1 MCIFP
6 ILPLPT
12 PSFPPSYSLPVQAL
26 IFSGFP
32 LRKLRCGS
40 TRSSRG
46 VLLCA
51 GCTGLSAGLS
61 AGESQIALCPYCT
74 LPFSTPA
81 LACVASVSL
90 SLFGGAK
97 IGASTKNIRRG
108 KGEGFLSSVP
118 SPSLHF
124 FALAPI
130 FARPKSE
137 TGFKPAKDPRLLTQ
151 TLAT

>member
-1 MCIFP
+1 M
-6 ILPLPT
+6 
-12 PSFPPSYSLPVQAL
+12 AL
-26 IFSGFP
+26 
-32 LRKLRCGS
+32 
-40 TRSSRG
+40 
-46 VLLCA
+46 V
-51 GCTGLSAGLS
+51 
-61 AGESQIALCPYCT
+61 SQIALCPYCT

-90 SLFGGAK
+90 SLFGRAK

-130 FARPKSE
+130 F
-137 TGFKPAKDPRLLTQ
+137 KPAKDPCMPTQ
-151 TLAT
+151 TLAAQATQVFKWDCQLLKSISSLAREDR

>member
-26 IFSGFP
+26 IFSSFP

-51 GCTGLSAGLS
+51 GCTGLSAG
-61 AGESQIALCPYCT
+61 ESQIALCPYCT
-74 LPFSTPA
+74 LPVSTPA

-137 TGFKPAKDPRLLTQ
+137 TGFKPAKDPRLPTQ